1 MLFRR
6 MTAVFGKLQGET
18 LELQGG
24 LNIIQA
30 PNETGKST
38 WCAFLLSMLYGV
50 NSRERDK
57 AGSIADKNRYAP
69 WSGAPMSGRLDCRSQ
84 GQDIML
90 LRSTRRA
97 AAPMG
102 DFQAVYAD
110 TADPVPGL
118 TAASCGEEL
127 LGVTREVY
135 ARSAFIRQNHLHI
148 SQSAE
153 LERRIVSLISSGEE
167 ETSYS
172 EAADIL
178 KKQLNQR
185 RHNRTGQIPTLEN
198 ELLELRRQLS
208 EADALSRQIT
218 QLRQQEQQLAR
229 QEAALREE
237 LRLHDLWEQHQQ
249 ALQAIKA
256 QETAGKALHAAAEL
270 RRQLEADHIPEND
283 TIARLR
289 GAIVNLGTAHR
300 NLEKAR
306 GERDEAMKDLL
317 RAEAAVN
324 QNSFA
329 GQSAEQAQKFA
340 ADAAT
345 PLKSSGKTLVW
356 QILLGVA
363 AIALGIAGLPNF
375 GELSYIGI
383 PVGLIAIFCP
393 LYQRRKHKRTLETI
407 LKRHGVSTANALQAL
422 AGDYVQLLT
431 VRDTAQSELDKRSA
445 AADTLY
451 NNISANE
458 QAILLEIRRFAP
470 LAYDLSSAD
479 ALLRGCAIRRK
490 ELSDAE
496 AAAREAVLRRDLLSQ
511 APCPEAAP
519 AAAPQRPRSAVMEEL
534 APVTSSLDACRGAM
548 QRLNGQLTAWG
559 DTVQLQAELQAA
571 TQQLEQ
577 LRSEH
582 ASLQLALEALE
593 SANQTL
599 QNRFAPGLGRR
610 TAQLFHRLT
619 NGRYQNVVLDRDLH
633 LSAEPAGGHLYRDI
647 SLLSAGA
654 ADQLYLAARLAIC
667 ETVLPAEKAVPI
679 VLDDALATF
688 DDTRCAAAL
697 RLLKELAKE
706 RQILLFTCHDRE
718 AAFFAGDEEVTILQ
732 LTNSAE
738 KV

>member
-18 LELQGG
+18 LELQDG

-57 AGSIADKNRYAP
+57 AGSIAEKNRYAP
-69 WSGAPMSGRLDCRSQ
+69 WSGAPMSGRLDCRAQ
-84 GQDIML
+84 GQDITL
-90 LRSTRRA
+90 LRSTHRA

-102 DFQAVYAD
+102 DFRAVYAD
-110 TADPVPGL
+110 TADPVPWL
-118 TAASCGEEL
+118 TAVSCGEEL

-148 SQSAE
+148 SQSTE
-153 LERRIVSLISSGEE
+153 LERRITSLISSGEE

-172 EAADIL
+172 EAAYIL

-198 ELLELRRQLS
+198 ELAELRRQLS
-208 EADALSRQIT
+208 ESDALSRQIT
-218 QLRQQEQQLAR
+218 QLRRQEQQLTR

-237 LRLHDLWEQHQQ
+237 LHLHDEWEQYQQ
-249 ALQAIKA
+249 VLQTIQA
-256 QETAGKALHAAAEL
+256 QESAEKALHTAVDL

-300 NLEKAR
+300 SLEKVR
-306 GERDEAMKDLL
+306 EERDEAMKALL

-324 QNSFA
+324 QNPFA
-329 GQSAEQAQKFA
+329 GQSAEQAQKFVDETVA
-340 ADAAT
+340 
-345 PLKSSGKTLVW
+345 PLKTSGETLIW
-356 QILLGVA
+356 QIILAVL
-363 AIALGIAGLPNF
+363 AIALGIADLPNF

-383 PVGLIAIFCP
+383 PVGLFAIVQPFF
-393 LYQRRKHKRTLETI
+393 RRYKRKRTLVAI
-407 LKRHGVSTANALQAL
+407 LKKHGVSSLEALHALSAAYAVAL
-422 AGDYVQLLT
+422 AA
-431 VRDTAQSELDKRSA
+431 RDAAQAELDKRSA

-451 NNISANE
+451 NSISANE

-470 LAYDLSSAD
+470 LAYDLSTAD
-479 ALLRGCAIRRK
+479 SLLRGCAIRRK

-496 AAAREAVLRRDLLSQ
+496 AAAREAVLRRDILSQ
-511 APCPEAAP
+511 NSYPEAAP
-519 AAAPQRPRSAVMEEL
+519 AVAPQRSRSSVMDEL
-534 APVTSSLDACRGAM
+534 IPVSSSLDTCRSTI
-548 QRLNGQLTAWG
+548 QHLNGQLSAYG
-559 DTVQLQAELQAA
+559 DTLQLQAELQAT
-571 TQQLEQ
+571 TQRLEHLQ
-577 LRSEH
+577 SEH
-582 ASLQLALEALE
+582 AALLLALEALE
-593 SANQTL
+593 TANQTL
-599 QNRFAPGLGRR
+599 QNRFAPALGQR
-610 TAQLFHRLT
+610 TAQLFHQLT
-619 NGRYQNVVLDRDLH
+619 NGRYQRVVLNRDLH
-633 LSAEPAGGHLYRDI
+633 LSAEPAGDHLYRDI

-667 ETVLPAEKAVPI
+667 ETVLPAEKAAPI
-679 VLDDALATF
+679 VLDDALANF
-688 DDTRCAAAL
+688 DDERCAAAL